1 MAGGRQ
7 WDMSEIIAWLESTEG
22 ERWSRATHNLPGGR
36 TVYMLMSIKNDQTDG
51 IDKYL
56 WLA

>member
-1 MAGGRQ
+1 
-7 WDMSEIIAWLESTEG
+7 MSEIIAWLESTEG